1 MRIKSNLINVID
13 VEATCWEGKKP
24 EDQENE
30 IIEIGICT
38 LDIATKE
45 RIDNES
51 ILIKPKRSIVSS
63 FCTQLT
69 TLTQAQLESGIS
81 FREACQ
87 LLRKK
92 YLSRDRVWA
101 SYGQY
106 DLNQFKRQCQS
117 FEISYPF
124 NQRHINVKTLF
135 AVMNNLPHEVG
146 MAEALAMSKIP
157 LEGIHH
163 RGVDDAN
170 NIAKILSQLLK
181 GDRIQRFA

>member
-1 MRIKSNLINVID
+1 MVIKLDTINVID
-13 VEATCWEGKKP
+13 VEATCWDGQKP
-24 EDQENE
+24 DDQENE

-38 LDIATKE
+38 LDVATGL
-45 RIDNES
+45 RINNDA
-51 ILIKPKRSIVSS
+51 ILVKPERSIVSD
-63 FCTQLT
+63 FCIQLT
-69 TLTQAQLESGIS
+69 TLTTTQLESAIS
-81 FREACQ
+81 FAEACQ

-92 YLSRDRVWA
+92 YFSRDRVWA

-135 AVMNNLPHEVG
+135 AVMNNLSHEVG
-146 MAEALAMSKIP
+146 MAKALAMFNIP

-170 NIAKILSQLLK
+170 NIAKILSLLLK
-181 GDRIQRFA
+181 GDRISE